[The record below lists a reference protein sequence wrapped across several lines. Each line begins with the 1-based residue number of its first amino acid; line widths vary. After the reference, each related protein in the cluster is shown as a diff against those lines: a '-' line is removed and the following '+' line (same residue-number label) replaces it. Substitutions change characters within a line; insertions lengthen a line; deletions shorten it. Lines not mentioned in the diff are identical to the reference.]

1 MRRFEPGDLVRMEL
15 GYNLWLKPWGERSGE
30 LKLTTTV
37 ELSTFVNPDV
47 VMTVIDE
54 QLVTSR
60 DMYEVCVMLPSGQV
74 AWTWWGDLVEVKP

>member
-1 MRRFEPGDLVRMEL
+1 M

-30 LKLTTTV
+30 LKLT
-37 ELSTFVNPDV
+37 FVSPDV

-54 QLVTSR
+54 QLISSR

-74 AWTWWGDLVEVKP
+74 AWAWWGDLVEVKP